1 MKVKINETEYP
12 ATISGKIVDAEWD
25 GRQSKTI
32 YLEMTHEEAVSLFI
46 DGAQWF
52 IMDEENEYDN
62 SEYNVAGDITDHRDG
77 YLSVKMGKS
86 TDLEEI
92 LELLYGGE

>member
-1 MKVKINETEYP
+1 MKVKINGAEYP
-12 ATISGKIVDAEWD
+12 ATISGKMMDAEWD

-32 YLEMTHEEAVSLFI
+32 HLQMTHEEAVSLFI

-52 IMDEENEYDN
+52 IMDEDNEYDN
-62 SEYNVAGDITDHRDG
+62 SEYCVAGDITDHRDG
-77 YLSVKMGKS
+77 FLSVKMGKA

-92 LELLYGGE
+92 IEILYGGA